1 MDKLTEIINHK
12 KREVETRKE
21 LYPVRLLEQSIFFPT
36 KSLSLK
42 HYIKR
47 EDKSG
52 IIAEIKR
59 KSPSK
64 GDINPYVSVERTSI
78 GYMQA
83 GASALSILTDK
94 EFFGGSNDDLVMARR
109 FNFCP
114 ILRKEF
120 VIDEYQI
127 VESKSIGAD
136 AILLITAVLNENE
149 LLTLTQFAHSLQLE
163 VLIEIHD
170 ESELDRCV
178 KAGSDLVG
186 VNNRNLRTF
195 EVDLNQSIRLA
206 EKLPNDAVKIAESG
220 IDSAAT
226 AAYLR
231 QNGFDGFLIGERF
244 MKTARPEIAAGEF
257 IKELNRLEMKPKSNV
272 AIKA

>member
-12 KREVETRKE
+12 KREVETRKG
-21 LYPVRLLEQSIFFPT
+21 LYPVRLLEQSIFFST

-47 EDKSG
+47 QDKSG

-59 KSPSK
+59 RSPSK

-94 EFFGGSNDDLVMARR
+94 EFFGGSNDDLVVARR

-120 VIDEYQI
+120 IIDEYQI

-136 AILLITAVLNENE
+136 AILLIAAVLNENE
-149 LLTLTQFAHSLQLE
+149 LEKLTQFAHSLQLE
-163 VLIEIHD
+163 VLIEIHN
-170 ESELDRCV
+170 ESELDRTV
-178 KAGSDLVG
+178 KASSDLVG

-195 EVDLNQSIRLA
+195 EVDLNHSIRLA
-206 EKLPNDAVKIAESG
+206 EKLPSDVVKIAESG
-220 IDSAAT
+220 IESAAT

-244 MKTARPEIAAGEF
+244 MKTARPEITAGEF
-257 IKELNRLEMKPKSNV
+257 IKELNQLETKLKPNA

>member
-12 KREVETRKE
+12 KREVETRKG

-94 EFFGGSNDDLVMARR
+94 EFFGGSNDDLVVARR

-120 VIDEYQI
+120 IIDEYQI

-136 AILLITAVLNENE
+136 AILLIAAVLNENE
-149 LLTLTQFAHSLQLE
+149 LQALTRFAHSLQLE
-163 VLIEIHD
+163 VLIEVHD

-178 KAGSDLVG
+178 KANSDLVG

-195 EVDLNQSIRLA
+195 EVDLNHSIRLA
-206 EKLPNDAVKIAESG
+206 EKLSGDVVKIAESG
-220 IDSAAT
+220 IDSATT
-226 AAYLR
+226 AAHLR

-257 IKELNRLEMKPKSNV
+257 IKELNQLEAKQKSN
-272 AIKA
+272 ATIKA